1 MARCSGCKAEILYTS
16 SQGGIYWSCQDC
28 GKDTK
33 EEV

>member
-1 MARCSGCKAEILYTS
+1 MRCRYCKAIIQYTS

-33 EEV
+33 LEVA